1 MAEAERAVVEEEGPH
16 HRPDW
21 NQEDGHCETL
31 PGLEAEA
38 EWTRH
43 KNLQNTLNAQFL
55 SSIY

>member
-1 MAEAERAVVEEEGPH
+1 MAEAGTAVVEEEGPH

-43 KNLQNTLNAQFL
+43 KNLQNTLNAQ
-55 SSIY
+55 